1 MRSFPRR
8 LIKHS
13 SWRGEHPRQHVVLL
27 VVPLVL
33 VLLFVLHL
41 FLIFIVTAKNCW
53 DSLIPFRI
61 FSTHF
66 VSFMGSKIWSWGEGG
81 AWSTPGRGCC
91 AYGDGLTIDDWRSS
105 RGRWIIWWQRVRFI
119 QVHNLLHLGICLAFH
134 GKDRK
139 DCKENDFGWE
149 VEGWSVGCNS
159 MFVTFRRAHTL
170 FEGHTHS
177 CEKGNWMR

>member
-13 SWRGEHPRQHVVLL
+13 SWRGEHPQQHAVLL
-27 VVPLVL
+27 VPLVL

-81 AWSTPGRGCC
+81 GMINTRPRLLCLWGWF
-91 AYGDGLTIDDWRSS
+91 DDWRLTIFQRALDNMVAVCQIYSS
-105 RGRWIIWWQRVRFI
+105 AQFTAFG
-119 QVHNLLHLGICLAFH
+119 NLLGFPWKRQERLQ
-134 GKDRK
+134 GKW
-139 DCKENDFGWE
+139 F
-149 VEGWSVGCNS
+149 
-159 MFVTFRRAHTL
+159 
-170 FEGHTHS
+170 
-177 CEKGNWMR
+177 WMGSWRLISWM